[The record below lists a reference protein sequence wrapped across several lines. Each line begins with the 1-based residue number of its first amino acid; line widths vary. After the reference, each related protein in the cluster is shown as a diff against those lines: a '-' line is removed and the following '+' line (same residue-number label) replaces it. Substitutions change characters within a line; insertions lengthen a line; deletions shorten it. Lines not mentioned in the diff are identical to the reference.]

1 MARKLCIICGIR
13 KGTTAN
19 GKDFADMCDPC
30 YQEAGWENTHSDGDH
45 EGIIAGDVVYGTTT
59 HKTRAAF
66 EAWLKEEQEGC
77 WICFPE
83 LNLAKKPAKAQPA
96 TKEQGFRRPQLNH
109 KGHAHP
115 QTPKARRECKA
126 AFWAGVP
133 EESLRTVTPELFSA
147 WAVVWD
153 AKMAPQ
159 TEAKST
165 KAPGYTLV
173 STGPKHG
180 VVAQLK
186 AAKPESF
193 RRRVGKV
200 ERQLAKDAG
209 LIK

>member
-1 MARKLCIICGIR
+1 MARKVCTVCGIR

-45 EGIIAGDVVYGTTT
+45 DNINAGNVVYGMTT
-59 HKTRAAF
+59 HKTEEAF
-66 EAWLKEEQEGC
+66 QAWLKEEREGC

-83 LNLAKKPAKAQPA
+83 LNLAKKSAKAQPT
-96 TKEQGFRRPQLNH
+96 TKKQGFRHPQLNH

-126 AFWAGVP
+126 AFWAQTTMNSYSTDQLVQAM
-133 EESLRTVTPELFSA
+133 VA
-147 WAVVWD
+147 WD
-153 AKMAPQ
+153 AKQAPQ
-159 TEAKST
+159 TEPKPT

-180 VVAQLK
+180 VVKQLK
-186 AAKPESF
+186 AAKP
-193 RRRVGKV
+193 
-200 ERQLAKDAG
+200 Q
-209 LIK
+209 